1 MLRIERAAVEAVDSA
16 TSAEDLVD
24 LVQEAMRLEFATI
37 PPYLTAMLS
46 LKPGQNR
53 DIWWAIHDVVVDE
66 MLHLLIGCNLL
77 NALGGRP
84 VLDDPAFVPKYPGSL
99 PLGIGSGLVVGLEKF
114 SLELVERVFMEI
126 EEPEQPLTFPGPPA
140 VAADL
145 PDFSTIG
152 EFYGPSAA
160 PSSSWEIPRWS
171 ATLPGRWWRRAGS
184 RPRVCSRS
192 PTLPRPLGRSR

>member
-16 TSAEDLVD
+16 TSAEDLVG

-84 VLDDPAFVPKYPGSL
+84 VLDDRKFVPKYPGTL
-99 PLGIGSGLVVGLEKF
+99 PLGIASGREHETTKPGGLVFACVTYLIF
-114 SLELVERVFMEI
+114 SRR
-126 EEPEQPLTFPGPPA
+126 PA
-140 VAADL
+140 
-145 PDFSTIG
+145 T
-152 EFYGPSAA
+152 
-160 PSSSWEIPRWS
+160 
-171 ATLPGRWWRRAGS
+171 AG
-184 RPRVCSRS
+184 
-192 PTLPRPLGRSR
+192 GG